1 MKSWNKKSIRNNR
14 LLSGQKLLVY
24 VKQPKSIYIKNPVN
38 GNEADD
44 DKPLITEEEKTELE
58 NVAEQTDLVKPTIDN
73 NVVNTSS
80 TYLYHTVMPGDTLF
94 SIATRYK
101 GATVEQ
107 IKDLNKIT
115 DSRFLKPGTK
125 IKVKVQS

>member
-1 MKSWNKKSIRNNR
+1 
-14 LLSGQKLLVY
+14 
-24 VKQPKSIYIKNPVN
+24 
-38 GNEADD
+38 
-44 DKPLITEEEKTELE
+44 
-58 NVAEQTDLVKPTIDN
+58 
-73 NVVNTSS
+73 
-80 TYLYHTVMPGDTLF
+80 MPGDTLF
-94 SIATRYK
+94 NIATRYK